1 VRLYTAITLYA
12 QDKIAHNFLSM
23 YQYFN
28 DTVIPASTQ
37 PFRFPEETKAFPD
50 PFEYEPHV
58 ISTQGF
64 IEDSQT
70 TGLLVLKDEKI
81 L

>member
-1 VRLYTAITLYA
+1 
-12 QDKIAHNFLSM
+12 M
-23 YQYFN
+23 YQSFN
-28 DTVIPASTQ
+28 ATVIPASTQ
-37 PFRFPEETKAFPD
+37 PFRFHEETKALRD
-50 PFEYEPHV
+50 PFEYENHV